1 MSCDH
6 SFSVFQY
13 FLKGECAEVFA
24 PAPSDPGIGI
34 GAYLLFFALTCLF
47 EWPWYRKPVRVLFLN
62 LLTHPLVV
70 WGWPVLIRNL
80 GGGYGTYVLTAE
92 AFAPTLEA
100 WALHRIWKV
109 PARRAVWI
117 ALGANLFSWLVGGE
131 IVNRWFWPWVQ
142 VWIRA

>member
-13 FLKGECAEVFA
+13 FLTGECAEVFA
-24 PAPSDPGIGI
+24 SPPADPAIGF
-34 GAYLLFFALTCLF
+34 GTYLLFFALTCLF
-47 EWPWYRKPVRVLFLN
+47 EWPWYRKPLRVLFLN

-80 GGGYGTYVLTAE
+80 GGGYGAYVLAAE
-92 AFAPTLEA
+92 AFAPALEA

-109 PARRAVWI
+109 PARRAVWM

-131 IVNRWFWPWVQ
+131 IVNRWLWPWVQ